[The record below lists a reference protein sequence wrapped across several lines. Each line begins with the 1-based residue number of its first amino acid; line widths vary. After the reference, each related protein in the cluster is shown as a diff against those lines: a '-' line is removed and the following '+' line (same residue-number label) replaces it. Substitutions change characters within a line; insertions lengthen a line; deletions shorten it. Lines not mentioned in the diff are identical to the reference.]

1 MVSPR
6 SSRRIGAVILA
17 LSAALCAGC
26 GSQQHAA
33 GAGAGAVAVNE
44 RDFHIGAPATLP
56 AGEVALQVDNHGP
69 DRHELIVAR
78 VGPAGAAALPLRA
91 DGLTLNEEAL
101 QKSEVG
107 ELEPGAPGSLRTLR
121 LNLAPG
127 HYVFFCNMAGHF
139 LGGMHADV
147 VVQ

>member
-1 MVSPR
+1 MVSLR
-6 SSRRIGAVILA
+6 SRRRIAAFILA
-17 LSAALCAGC
+17 LVGSACAGC
-26 GSQQHAA
+26 GAQQRAA
-33 GAGAGAVAVNE
+33 EPGGAVAVNE
-44 RDFHIGAPATLP
+44 RDFHISAPARLR
-56 AGEVALQVDNHGP
+56 AGEVALRVDNHGP
-69 DRHELIVAR
+69 DKHELIVAR
-78 VGPAGAAALPLRA
+78 VGPAGAAGLPLRA

-101 QKSEVG
+101 EKSEVG
-107 ELEPGAPGSLRTLR
+107 ELEPGAPGSVRTLR

>member
-1 MVSPR
+1 MVSL
-6 SSRRIGAVILA
+6 SSRRRIGAVILA
-17 LSAALCAGC
+17 SLAAPWVGC
-26 GSQQHAA
+26 GTQKPAA
-33 GAGAGAVAVNE
+33 TGAGGLAVAE
-44 RDFHIGAPATLP
+44 RDFRISAPATLP
-56 AGEVALQVDNHGP
+56 AGEVTLRVRNRGP

-91 DGLTLNEEAL
+91 DGLTLDEEAL
-101 QKSEVG
+101 QKREVG
-107 ELEPGAPGSLRTLR
+107 ELEPGAPGSVRTLQ